1 MTINCA
7 ITRNMYLGYYTICT
21 QKFTF
26 FQELSN
32 SDLDQFCGM
41 ARILYKC
48 WNCHDPACTILTAF
62 LKVALIP
69 NLRHVK
75 SRSACYIYIKTVLL
89 LTFHLHVS
97 GSRNEPFTPALFTHL
112 FLCGRGDDFEN
123 RWALP
128 RRREMIV
135 IVKEKSPLFLFW
147 NGLWRALCGI
157 FGSLRRDYGESESF
171 SGSWHC

>member
-75 SRSACYIYIKTVLL
+75 SRSACYIYQNRPPPHFPSACIWQQKWA
-89 LTFHLHVS
+89 LHS
-97 GSRNEPFTPALFTHL
+97 SSIYTSLSLRQ
-112 FLCGRGDDFEN
+112 GDDFEN